1 MSTPSCN
8 PFDLSAY
15 PPKSARERSAAERQ
29 FVENDGE
36 EHLRYAP
43 KRAREGDGTQLHSVK
58 SAARLA
64 VAILANSLVAMT
76 LGIGFVAPAGAQ
88 AVPKS
93 LEQGGTDA
101 ALKERKNT
109 WTVGI
114 AGGIVSGSYMTLAAE
129 LAQVLDDGDN
139 LRILPIVT
147 YGAASNLDDL
157 LYLRGVDVVMTQTDV
172 FEYFRTQRKTPN
184 LEKRIHYII
193 RLPVSEL
200 HVLARTDIKSIED
213 LRGKKVNFG
222 PAGSASSLTGT
233 IVFQRLGVQVEHV
246 RFDNPTA
253 LQKLKSGELA
263 ALVRVIGKP
272 LDFFAQIPA
281 HLGLHL
287 VPIRFSNIFADHY
300 TLGEF
305 TSEEYPTLVPQGKNI
320 DTIAVSAVLAVFN
333 WPKNT
338 DRYRRVQRFTE
349 ALFTKWDQF
358 REPPRHPKWRDINL
372 AATVP
377 GWTRWSVAEE
387 MLQSM
392 RQKEMAEAKG
402 VGGEFSSFLEKK
414 GSAVANLSQEQRQ
427 ALFHEFLEWQKQP
440 SSVLSPFLSAYY
452 FSFSVGGLA
461 PPSGSVPGPQI
472 GAFVQRTIGSPWM
485 SVGQLPPSPTW
496 AQDDDPETSA
506 PVEISS
512 QQTETSQTAT
522 ISESTTVAMSQP
534 AATGAEPPPSSK
546 AVGALDPEEL
556 KFLTRQGEQFAS
568 AGDLVTARILFQ
580 RAAEAGD
587 VTAAMALG
595 ATYDPDELAKLGVIE
610 MGAGA
615 DVEKARSWY
624 QKAESQGSAQATRRL
639 QALANR

>member
-1 MSTPSCN
+1 
-8 PFDLSAY
+8 
-15 PPKSARERSAAERQ
+15 
-29 FVENDGE
+29 
-36 EHLRYAP
+36 
-43 KRAREGDGTQLHSVK
+43 
-58 SAARLA
+58 
-64 VAILANSLVAMT
+64 
-76 LGIGFVAPAGAQ
+76 
-88 AVPKS
+88 
-93 LEQGGTDA
+93 
-101 ALKERKNT
+101 
-109 WTVGI
+109 
-114 AGGIVSGSYMTLAAE
+114 
-129 LAQVLDDGDN
+129 VLDDGDN
-139 LRILPIVT
+139 LRVIPIVT

-157 LYLRGVDVVMTQTDV
+157 LYLRGIDVVMTQADV

-184 LEKRIHYII
+184 LESRIHYII

-287 VPIRFSNIFADHY
+287 VPIPFSNIFADHY

-305 TSEEYPTLVPQGKNI
+305 TSEEYPTLVPQGKKI
-320 DTIAVSAVLAVFN
+320 DTIAVPAVLAVFN

-358 REPPRHPKWRDINL
+358 REPPRHPKWRDVNL

-387 MLQSM
+387 MLQRM
-392 RQKEMAEAKG
+392 QQEDATKAK
-402 VGGEFSSFLEKK
+402 VARGEFSSFLEKK
-414 GSAVANLSQEQRQ
+414 GPAVGNLTQEQRE
-427 ALFHEFLEWQKQP
+427 ALFREFLEWQKQILAAP
-440 SSVLSPFLSAYY
+440 IV
-452 FSFSVGGLA
+452 LA
-461 PPSGSVPGPQI
+461 PPSGSAPGPQLE
-472 GAFVQRTIGSPWM
+472 AFVQRILGPPWM
-485 SVGQLPPSPTW
+485 SVGQLGPWPIR
-496 AQDDDPETSA
+496 AQDDHPETSA
-506 PVEISS
+506 PGEISS
-512 QQTETSQTAT
+512 EQTETSQTAT
-522 ISESTTVAMSQP
+522 ISESATVAMSEP
-534 AATGAEPPPSSK
+534 AATGAESPPSSK
-546 AVGALDPEEL
+546 AVRALDPEEL
-556 KFLTRQGEQFAS
+556 KVLTRQGEQFAS
-568 AGDLVTARILFQ
+568 AGDLVTARFLFQ

-587 VTAAMALG
+587 ATAAMALG
-595 ATYDPDELAKLGVIE
+595 ATYDPDVLAKLGVIG
-610 MGAGA
+610 MGA